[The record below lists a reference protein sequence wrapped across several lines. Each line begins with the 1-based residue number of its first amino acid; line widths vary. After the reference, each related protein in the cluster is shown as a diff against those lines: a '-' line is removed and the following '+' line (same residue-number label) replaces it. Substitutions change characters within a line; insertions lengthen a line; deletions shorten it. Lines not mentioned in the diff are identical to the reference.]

1 MTCTTGEN
9 GAFAFENVPY
19 GHFIVAEIEA
29 PALYTISPERHH
41 VYIGTDGQV
50 ITIRV
55 DNTLIRGSV
64 QVIKTEAVAEPSA
77 VENTNENTFMR
88 FLSGAEFALYA
99 DTNGNKEFDSG
110 ISRSES
116 SPKRTAATIR
126 RKTCWKAV
134 ISSRKQGP
142 EGLYP
147 R

>member
-1 MTCTTGEN
+1 M
-9 GAFAFENVPY
+9 VISLWRRSKPR
-19 GHFIVAEIEA
+19 
-29 PALYTISPERHH
+29 ALYHKPGKTSC
-41 VYIGTDGQV
+41 VYRDGRSGDPL
-50 ITIRV
+50 IRV

-134 ISSRKQGP
+134 ISSRKAR
-142 EGLYP
+142 P
-147 R
+147 RRAISKMKKPITLPSPRTDRPP